1 MKTTKFAKIIALVL
15 TLALLVGSVMT
26 LSVSA
31 EEAAADTTGKIL
43 AQSVIYGEKTYI
55 MFAVQAENASDVT
68 VTYTWEGDE
77 TVYTAS
83 VYDGAEYE
91 GAVIFVTDGVALY
104 ELGKKVT
111 ASVSVGGAVVDTKTY
126 SVAEFLYRQL
136 YNNGVTGD
144 QKEFYESLLVCGAN
158 AQKYIA
164 KETENLVTDLTYV
177 YTDNAEVTVNGG
189 KYALVNDGATVEL
202 AYTGKLPVLSWTVG
216 ETTVET
222 DAKTYT
228 ATVSGDSVKVDVTAY
243 NYDPSYMTF
252 KGENAYYI
260 SDFNNASVLDGVTQE
275 HISPWGTTVAVV
287 GNTVGQGNLTNGHG
301 TFTGITFQRSSSAG
315 NAYGSFNYALPSA
328 FDLTQADTIVF
339 KFAASAWHNG
349 YANSYFTFK
358 SGTEYVNLTPYL
370 KIYRGSSM
378 AGITPD
384 QLSGSVISGSVG
396 NYLTAYVELDVAAFI
411 EATGKT
417 SIDGLVFGLGNDTAH
432 VIDEIYFTVP
442 HEHEFVEGKC
452 ECGEEDPN
460 YVPPMPDYDP
470 SYMTQKGEGTYYI
483 SDFNNAS
490 VMEGVTEET
499 WNDPWFNYTETLPEN
514 GTVTQ
519 GTYSTAH
526 GTFTGLHYTQEAS
539 GYTGFSYELPA
550 AFDLSQASTI
560 VVRIAYNGWSANYAN
575 CYILVKSGD
584 NVSKVLPYSKMYAT
598 NNATIGTT
606 AANTIGST
614 ISVNFMTCF
623 VEIDVAA
630 LVEASG
636 FTSIDAIYFG
646 QNNTGFNF
654 TVDEIYYTAK

>member
-104 ELGKKVT
+104 ELGKKATATVT
-111 ASVSVGGAVVDTKTY
+111 VGGEVVDTKTY

-136 YNNGVTGD
+136 YNKADSLSDD
-144 QKEFYESLLVCGAN
+144 QKAFYESLLVCGAN

-189 KYALVNDGATVEL
+189 KYALVQSGATVEL
-202 AYTGKLPVLSWTVG
+202 AYTGSLPVLSWTVG

-275 HISPWGTTVAVV
+275 HINPWGGTSAVA
-287 GNTVGQGNLTNGHG
+287 GNTVAHGNFTNGHG
-301 TFTGITFQRSSSAG
+301 TFTGITFQQPSGAST
-315 NAYGSFNYALPSA
+315 YGSFNYTFPSA
-328 FDLTQADTIVF
+328 FDLTQAETVVF
-339 KFAASAWHNG
+339 RIAASGWSNG
-349 YANSYFTFK
+349 NFLSYVSVK
-358 SGTEYVNLTPYL
+358 SGSTYTNLVPYL
-370 KIYRGSSM
+370 KIYRGSAM
-378 AGITPD
+378 TGTPD
-384 QLSGSVISGSVG
+384 QLTGSVISGTVG
-396 NYLTAYVELDVAAFI
+396 NYLTAYLELDVAAFI
-411 EATGKT
+411 EATGIT
-417 SIDGLVFGLGNDTAH
+417 SISGIVFGA
-432 VIDEIYFTVP
+432 
-442 HEHEFVEGKC
+442 
-452 ECGEEDPN
+452 
-460 YVPPMPDYDP
+460 
-470 SYMTQKGEGTYYI
+470 
-483 SDFNNAS
+483 
-490 VMEGVTEET
+490 
-499 WNDPWFNYTETLPEN
+499 
-514 GTVTQ
+514 
-519 GTYSTAH
+519 
-526 GTFTGLHYTQEAS
+526 
-539 GYTGFSYELPA
+539 
-550 AFDLSQASTI
+550 
-560 VVRIAYNGWSANYAN
+560 
-575 CYILVKSGD
+575 
-584 NVSKVLPYSKMYAT
+584 
-598 NNATIGTT
+598 
-606 AANTIGST
+606 
-614 ISVNFMTCF
+614 
-623 VEIDVAA
+623 
-630 LVEASG
+630 
-636 FTSIDAIYFG
+636 
-646 QNNTGFNF
+646 NNTGFSHAI
-654 TVDEIYYTAK
+654 DEIYYTVEDYNIQFNTANTSKGSHTLADTEDGNLEITGPAWASSASTYTLGTAIDPDKINTLTIRFKTNGVGASLAYLGEAGELYLNLNAPSCVIENVVDAEGYTILTIDVQALRAARIASGATDITTFAQIGFKKNNASTVLVVDYVLIDVNN

>member
-31 EEAAADTTGKIL
+31 ETATDSTGKIL

-111 ASVSVGGAVVDTKTY
+111 ASVSVDGQVVDTKVY
-126 SVAEFLYRQL
+126 SVADFLYRQL
-136 YNNGVTGD
+136 YNKADSLTPD
-144 QKEFYESLLVCGAN
+144 QKAFYESLLVCGAN

-189 KYALVNDGATVEL
+189 KYALVNSGATVEL
-202 AYTGKLPVLSWTVG
+202 AYTGKLPVFGWTLG
-216 ETTVET
+216 ENYVET
-222 DAKTYT
+222 KANPYT
-228 ATVSGDSVKVDVTAY
+228 ATVSGDKVKVDVDAV
-243 NYDPSYMTF
+243 NYDPSYMTQ
-252 KGENAYYI
+252 KDATSYYI
-260 SDFNNASVLDGVTQE
+260 SDFNNASVIKGVDESNCTNPWFNAYCSDNGTATQ
-275 HISPWGTTVAVV
+275 GTYT
-287 GNTVGQGNLTNGHG
+287 TGHG
-301 TFTGITFQRSSSAG
+301 TFTGLHYVQNTSGYSG
-315 NAYGSFNYALPSA
+315 FNYVLPSA
-328 FDLTQADTIVF
+328 FVLSNAEKIVVRV
-339 KFAASAWHNG
+339 AYSGWSANNACFFVAFRSG
-349 YANSYFTFK
+349 NEITNAINYANL
-358 SGTEYVNLTPYL
+358 YVTNAATTDGVTPSAL
-370 KIYRGSSM
+370 G
-378 AGITPD
+378 
-384 QLSGSVISGSVG
+384 G
-396 NYLTAYVELDVAAFI
+396 NTVSINFMTCFVEIDVAALVA
-411 EATGKT
+411 ATGFT
-417 SIDGLVFGLGNDTAH
+417 SIDTIYFGQNSTGMNFT
-432 VIDEIYFTVP
+432 IDEVYYTVP

-452 ECGEEDPN
+452 VCGEEDPN
-460 YVPPMPDYDP
+460 YVPPMPAYDP

-490 VMEGVTEET
+490 VMEGVTEEV
-499 WNDPWFNYTETLPEN
+499 WNNPWLNSTGTLPEY

-519 GTYSTAH
+519 GAYTTGH
-526 GTFTGLHYTQEAS
+526 GAFTGLHYTQEAS
-539 GYTGFSYELPA
+539 GYTGFSYKLPA
-550 AFDLSQASTI
+550 AFDLSQADKI
-560 VVRIAYNGWSANYAN
+560 VVRIAYNGWNSHYAN

-584 NVSKVLPYSKMYAT
+584 KVSKVLPYSKMYST

-606 AANTIGST
+606 AANTIGDT
-614 ISVNFMTCF
+614 INVNFMTCF

-646 QNNTGFNF
+646 QNNTSMNF